1 MQKKIDV
8 LRELASKNEWEAAI
22 KLAGSFPRLGNEART
37 ITRAKEAV
45 LRPEFQIQ
53 MGRDPAS
60 LIAAGVDALKAKY
73 RL

>member
-1 MQKKIDV
+1 MKKKIDV
-8 LRELASKNEWEAAI
+8 LRELASNNDWEAAI
-22 KLAGSFPRLGNEART
+22 KLAGGFPRLGDEARV

-53 MGRDPAS
+53 MGREPAL
-60 LIAAGVDALKAKY
+60 LIAAGIDALKAKY